1 MRSITKT
8 ILGLI
13 ILLFI
18 NNSELYPDCIA
29 IEFII
34 IDTIETIIFIF
45 VFVLKVSRVK
55 IFPNLSIK
63 KYILDTN
70 KKMFAKTIPRKDTF

>member
-18 NNSELYPDCIA
+18 NNSELYPDRIA

-34 IDTIETIIFIF
+34 IDTIATIIFTFAF
-45 VFVLKVSRVK
+45 VFKVSRVN
-55 IFPNLSIK
+55 ILPNLSIK

>member
-18 NNSELYPDCIA
+18 NNSELYPDRIA

-34 IDTIETIIFIF
+34 IDTIETKIFIF
-45 VFVLKVSRVK
+45 AFVLKVSRVK
-55 IFPNLSIK
+55 ILPNL
-63 KYILDTN
+63 
-70 KKMFAKTIPRKDTF
+70 